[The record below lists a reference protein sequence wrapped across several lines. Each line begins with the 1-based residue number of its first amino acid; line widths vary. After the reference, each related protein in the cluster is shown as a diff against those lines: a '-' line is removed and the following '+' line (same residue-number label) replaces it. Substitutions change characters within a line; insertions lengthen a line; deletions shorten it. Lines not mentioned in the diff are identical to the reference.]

1 MKDKVTTN
9 ERVSMFGNVAT
20 ANATEGYA
28 ILKRSIYADAVISE
42 INVWA
47 STLDEA
53 IEYCEATASN
63 DFITLICDYDFA
75 QHSDLVFESAKYRL

>member
-1 MKDKVTTN
+1 MRNKETTN
-9 ERVSMFGNVAT
+9 ERVSMYGNVAS

-28 ILKRSIYADAVISE
+28 ILKRSIYANASISE

-53 IEYCEATASN
+53 IEYCEANASD

-75 QHSDLVFESAKYRL
+75 EHSELVFESAKYYL

>member
-1 MKDKVTTN
+1 
-9 ERVSMFGNVAT
+9 MFGNVAT
-20 ANATEGYA
+20 ANHSAGYA
-28 ILKRSIYADAVISE
+28 ILKRSIYADASIPE

-63 DFITLICDYDFA
+63 EYITLICNYEFA
-75 QHSDLVFESAKYRL
+75 DHSDLYFESAKYEL